1 MAILQRP
8 YAGQVKNLTPPAVGC
23 GGWFW
28 AVGGVICCGRWAA
41 GLAGCG
47 VGRCWRW
54 AAGCCEVWQ
63 GVQAVQLCGLRGHRC
78 GAGGAVGVGLLL
90 AGGAGGRGDLLR
102 CRGAGGVIDRAGP
115 SLIRTDPAGD
125 PVQRAGSRASGGKM
139 GKRKRP
145 GQTARRALLL
155 WPLVCTGGNGSGGV
169 RPGAGGGADLLAV
182 PVGMV
187 SAGTVP
193 AGGVP
198 ASRLALAVL
207 HPGQFC
213 RLPEGSDSPPNGIER
228 QV

>member
-23 GGWFW
+23 GGWFL

-41 GLAGCG
+41 GLAGCC

-63 GVQAVQLCGLRGHRC
+63 GVQAVQACGLRGHRC

-102 CRGAGGVIDRAGP
+102 RRGAGGVIDRAAP

-125 PVQRAGSRASGGKM
+125 PVQQAGSRAGGGKM

-145 GQTARRALLL
+145 GQTARCALLL

>member
-8 YAGQVKNLTPPAVGC
+8 YAGQVKNLTPPAAGC
-23 GGWFW
+23 GGWFL

-54 AAGCCEVWQ
+54 AAGCCEVLA
-63 GVQAVQLCGLRGHRC
+63 GCAGCAACGLRGHRC

-90 AGGAGGRGDLLR
+90 AGGAGGRGDLR
-102 CRGAGGVIDRAGP
+102 RRGAGGVIDRAGP

-193 AGGVP
+193 AVGVP

-213 RLPEGSDSPPNGIER
+213 RLPEGSDSPPNGSEK

>member
-1 MAILQRP
+1 M
-8 YAGQVKNLTPPAVGC
+8 
-23 GGWFW
+23 

-63 GVQAVQLCGLRGHRC
+63 GVQAVQLVGCGVI
-78 GAGGAVGVGLLL
+78 GAALAVLLVSVCFWLAVRVGGVI
-90 AGGAGGRGDLLR
+90 LLR
-102 CRGAGGVIDRAGP
+102 RRGAGGVIDRAGP

-213 RLPEGSDSPPNGIER
+213 RLPEGSDSPPNGSEK

>member
-8 YAGQVKNLTPPAVGC
+8 YAGQVKNLTPPAAGC
-23 GGWFW
+23 GGWFL
-28 AVGGVICCGRWAA
+28 AVGGVICCGRLAA

-63 GVQAVQLCGLRGHRC
+63 GVQAVQLVGCGVIGAALAVPVLP
-78 GAGGAVGVGLLL
+78 GAGGWRNTRVPRPALPGYFPAFPRGGRRQHPARAGLLIRQ
-90 AGGAGGRGDLLR
+90 AGQAGRR
-102 CRGAGGVIDRAGP
+102 R
-115 SLIRTDPAGD
+115 
-125 PVQRAGSRASGGKM
+125 
-139 GKRKRP
+139 KRKRP

-193 AGGVP
+193 AVGVP

>member
-8 YAGQVKNLTPPAVGC
+8 YAGQVKNLTPPAAGC
-23 GGWFW
+23 GGWFL
-28 AVGGVICCGRWAA
+28 AVGGVICCGRLAA

-63 GVQAVQLCGLRGHRC
+63 GVQAVQLVGCGVIGAALAVPVLP
-78 GAGGAVGVGLLL
+78 GAGGWRNIRVPRPALPGYFPAFPRGGRRQHPARAGLLIRQ
-90 AGGAGGRGDLLR
+90 AGQAGRR
-102 CRGAGGVIDRAGP
+102 R
-115 SLIRTDPAGD
+115 
-125 PVQRAGSRASGGKM
+125 
-139 GKRKRP
+139 KRKRP

>member
-8 YAGQVKNLTPPAVGC
+8 YAGHVKNLTPPAVGC
-23 GGWFW
+23 GGWFL

-63 GVQAVQLCGLRGHRC
+63 GVQAVQLVGCGVIGAALAVPVLP
-78 GAGGAVGVGLLL
+78 GAGGWRNIRVPRPALPGYFPAFPRGGRRQRPARAGLLIRQ
-90 AGGAGGRGDLLR
+90 AGQAGRR
-102 CRGAGGVIDRAGP
+102 R
-115 SLIRTDPAGD
+115 
-125 PVQRAGSRASGGKM
+125 
-139 GKRKRP
+139 KRKRP

-193 AGGVP
+193 AVGVP

>member
-8 YAGQVKNLTPPAVGC
+8 YAGQVKNLTPPAAGC
-23 GGWFW
+23 VGWFL

-102 CRGAGGVIDRAGP
+102 RRGAGGVIDRAGP

-193 AGGVP
+193 AVGVP

-207 HPGQFC
+207 HPGRFWTFAGGV
-213 RLPEGSDSPPNGIER
+213 RFST
-228 QV
+228 

>member
-1 MAILQRP
+1 MQAVQL
-8 YAGQVKNLTPPAVGC
+8 VGC
-23 GGWFW
+23 GVIGAALAVLLVSVCFW
-28 AVGGVICCGRWAA
+28 LAVRVGGVICCG
-41 GLAGCG
+41 
-47 VGRCWRW
+47 
-54 AAGCCEVWQ
+54 
-63 GVQAVQLCGLRGHRC
+63 
-78 GAGGAVGVGLLL
+78 
-90 AGGAGGRGDLLR
+90 
-102 CRGAGGVIDRAGP
+102 GGVIDRAGP

-193 AGGVP
+193 AVGVP

>member
-23 GGWFW
+23 GGWFL

-63 GVQAVQLCGLRGHRC
+63 GVQAVQLVGCGVIGAALAVPVLP
-78 GAGGAVGVGLLL
+78 GAGGWRNIRVPRPALPGYFPAFPRGGRRQHPARAGLLIRQ
-90 AGGAGGRGDLLR
+90 AGQAGRR
-102 CRGAGGVIDRAGP
+102 R
-115 SLIRTDPAGD
+115 
-125 PVQRAGSRASGGKM
+125 
-139 GKRKRP
+139 KRKRP

-193 AGGVP
+193 AVGVP

>member
-8 YAGQVKNLTPPAVGC
+8 YAGQVKNLTPPAAGC
-23 GGWFW
+23 GGWFL
-28 AVGGVICCGRWAA
+28 AVGGVICCGRLAA

-63 GVQAVQLCGLRGHRC
+63 GVQAVQLVGCGVIGAALAVPVLP
-78 GAGGAVGVGLLL
+78 GAGGWRNIRVPRPALPGYFPAFPRGGRRQHPARAGLLIRQ
-90 AGGAGGRGDLLR
+90 AGQAGRR
-102 CRGAGGVIDRAGP
+102 R
-115 SLIRTDPAGD
+115 
-125 PVQRAGSRASGGKM
+125 
-139 GKRKRP
+139 KRKRP

-193 AGGVP
+193 AVGVP

>member
-8 YAGQVKNLTPPAVGC
+8 YAGQVKNLTPPAAGC
-23 GGWFW
+23 GGWFL
-28 AVGGVICCGRWAA
+28 AVGGVICCGRLAA

-63 GVQAVQLCGLRGHRC
+63 GVQAVQLVGCGVIGAALAVPVLP
-78 GAGGAVGVGLLL
+78 GAGGWRNIRVPRPALPGYFPAFPRGGRRQHPARAGLLIRQ
-90 AGGAGGRGDLLR
+90 AGQAGRR
-102 CRGAGGVIDRAGP
+102 R
-115 SLIRTDPAGD
+115 
-125 PVQRAGSRASGGKM
+125 
-139 GKRKRP
+139 KRKRP
-145 GQTARRALLL
+145 GQTARRVLLL

-193 AGGVP
+193 AVGVP

>member
-8 YAGQVKNLTPPAVGC
+8 YAGQVKNLTPPAAGC
-23 GGWFW
+23 GGWFL
-28 AVGGVICCGRWAA
+28 AVGGVICCGRLAA

-63 GVQAVQLCGLRGHRC
+63 GVQAVQLVGCGVIGAALAVPVLPGACGWRNIRVPRPALPGYFPAFPRGGRRQHPAR
-78 GAGGAVGVGLLL
+78 AGLLIRQ
-90 AGGAGGRGDLLR
+90 AGQAGRR
-102 CRGAGGVIDRAGP
+102 R
-115 SLIRTDPAGD
+115 
-125 PVQRAGSRASGGKM
+125 
-139 GKRKRP
+139 KRKRP

-193 AGGVP
+193 AVGVP

>member
-1 MAILQRP
+1 M
-8 YAGQVKNLTPPAVGC
+8 VFGC
-23 GGWFW
+23 WR
-28 AVGGVICCGRWAA
+28 VICCGRWAA

-63 GVQAVQLCGLRGHRC
+63 GVQAVQLVGCGVI
-78 GAGGAVGVGLLL
+78 GAALAVLLVSVCFWL
-90 AGGAGGRGDLLR
+90 AVRV
-102 CRGAGGVIDRAGP
+102 GGVICCGGGVPAGSSTGP

-193 AGGVP
+193 AVGVP

-207 HPGQFC
+207 HPGRFWTFAGGV
-213 RLPEGSDSPPNGIER
+213 RFST
-228 QV
+228 

>member
-8 YAGQVKNLTPPAVGC
+8 YAGQVKNLTPPAAGC
-23 GGWFW
+23 GGWFL

-78 GAGGAVGVGLLL
+78 GAGGA
-90 AGGAGGRGDLLR
+90 DPSR
-102 CRGAGGVIDRAGP
+102 CRWWAQYPCTVFSAPRVLSSFSPGRPPTTPSACRAA
-115 SLIRTDPAGD
+115 DPAG
-125 PVQRAGSRASGGKM
+125 RAGGKM

-169 RPGAGGGADLLAV
+169 RPGAGGWRYTRVFCPLY
-182 PVGMV
+182 
-187 SAGTVP
+187 
-193 AGGVP
+193 
-198 ASRLALAVL
+198 
-207 HPGQFC
+207 PGRPGC
-213 RLPEGSDSPPNGIER
+213 T
-228 QV
+228 

>member
-1 MAILQRP
+1 MSVG
-8 YAGQVKNLTPPAVGC
+8 AGGGLLAAVRSGRVCRLCSFVGC
-23 GGWFW
+23 
-28 AVGGVICCGRWAA
+28 VVIW
-41 GLAGCG
+41 
-47 VGRCWRW
+47 
-54 AAGCCEVWQ
+54 
-63 GVQAVQLCGLRGHRC
+63 C
-78 GAGGAVGVGLLL
+78 GAGGA
-90 AGGAGGRGDLLR
+90 DPSR
-102 CRGAGGVIDRAGP
+102 CRWWAQYPCTVSSAPRVLSSFSPGRLPTTPSACRAA
-115 SLIRTDPAGD
+115 DPAG
-125 PVQRAGSRASGGKM
+125 RAGGKARQKKKARAA
-139 GKRKRP
+139 
-145 GQTARRALLL
+145 ARRALLL

-182 PVGMV
+182 PVGIV